1 MKTGTQSALPVV
13 VSRLVRP
20 LGHTGG
26 SDYGR
31 AVMDRNAAEELA
43 REAYKNG
50 DMNLRDEMLVD
61 YRAAKERVKILQPNV
76 RCGGTAAQDS

>member
-1 MKTGTQSALPVV
+1 MKPESNNKRPSHCLA
-13 VSRLVRP
+13 RLVRP

-50 DMNLRDEMLVD
+50 DMKLRDEMLEE
-61 YRAAKERVKILQPNV
+61 YRAAKERVKILQPNAEPID
-76 RCGGTAAQDS
+76 RPS

>member
-1 MKTGTQSALPVV
+1 MTMNTKSTSSRCLARLA
-13 VSRLVRP
+13 RLVRP

-50 DMNLRDEMLVD
+50 DMKRRDEMLVE
-61 YRAAKERVKILQPNV
+61 YRAAKERVRLLQQNH
-76 RCGGTAAQDS
+76 